1 MSLIRNLARATLAAT
16 AGMLVASGA
25 LAQATASSEAQPASK
40 PPTMDKPARIIAWA
54 GPGSAFDTL
63 ARMLADGLSKKWNV
77 SVTVENKVGAGGI
90 VGTQYAARVP
100 ADGSTILITTNSAH
114 ILNFLLKDKLA
125 FDPNRDFVPVS
136 KLAEGQTTFA
146 VSSNSPYNTLAEFLE
161 AGKQGSGL
169 TYSSFANGSASH
181 LMGEQLQRLAG
192 SNLIHV
198 PYAGGEMAA
207 LTDLVGGRLDAS
219 FMSEGTA
226 LAQSQAGTVK
236 VLGITGLQRTK
247 TLPDVPTFEEQGYTG
262 LDLSGWIGMF
272 LPAGSPPEAVEAWS
286 VALQELVASPEMNER
301 MRAMGFEPVGN
312 SSEAFAQDFKHDF
325 DRWTEI
331 VEVTGFKPQ

>member
-1 MSLIRNLARATLAAT
+1 MSLIRNLARATAAAT
-16 AGMLVASGA
+16 AGFLMAAGAS
-25 LAQATASSEAQPASK
+25 AQTPSPADAAGTKS
-40 PPTMDKPARIIAWA
+40 PVIDKPARIIAWA

-63 ARMLADGLSKKWNV
+63 ARMLADGLAKKWNV

-100 ADGSTILITTNSAH
+100 ADGNTILITTNSAQ

-125 FDPNRDFVPVS
+125 FDPNRDFVPVT
-136 KLAEGQTTFA
+136 KLAEGQTTFV
-146 VSSNSPYNTLAEFLE
+146 VSSKSPYNTLAEFLE
-161 AGKQGSGL
+161 AGKQGDGL

-181 LMGEQLQRLAG
+181 LMGEQLQRLSN

-198 PYAGGEMAA
+198 PYAGGEMAS
-207 LTDLVGGRLDAS
+207 LTDLVGGRLDAA

-226 LAQSQAGTVK
+226 LAQSEAGTVK
-236 VLGITGLQRTK
+236 VLGITGLQRTD
-247 TLPDVPTFEEQGYTG
+247 TLPNVPTFEEQGYTG

-286 VALQELVASPEMNER
+286 VALQELVASPEMNQR
-301 MRAMGFEPVGN
+301 MRAMGFAPVGN
-312 SSEAFAQDFKHDF
+312 TAAEFAQDFKRDF
-325 DRWTEI
+325 ERWTEV